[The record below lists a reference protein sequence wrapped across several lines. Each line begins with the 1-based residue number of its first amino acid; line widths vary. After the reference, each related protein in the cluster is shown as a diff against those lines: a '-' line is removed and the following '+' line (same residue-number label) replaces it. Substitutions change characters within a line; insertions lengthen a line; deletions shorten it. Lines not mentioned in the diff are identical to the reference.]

1 MIIPLPKEKLKIVVG
16 DHTRSKNEG
25 TEQIVRVKDYF
36 PHPSYQKNVTHDN
49 DFAIIK
55 LAKEVKFT
63 KYVNPICLPQT
74 SSNFESVETTAS
86 GWGSLQELYS
96 GTHDILQKVH
106 RSYIFI
112 YEFFEPADFL
122 DPIKIL
128 EPLEILQP
136 SDFLEPAPQSFE
148 PL

>member
-1 MIIPLPKEKLKIVVG
+1 MLTAAHCVHILRLNGTTNETKIVKLPKESLEIVAG
-16 DHTRSKNEG
+16 DHTQSKDEG
-25 TEQIVRVKDYF
+25 TEQTVPVKEYIV
-36 PHPSYQKNVTHDN
+36 HPGFWKNVKSKADN

-112 YEFFEPADFL
+112 YEFFEY
-122 DPIKIL
+122 
-128 EPLEILQP
+128 
-136 SDFLEPAPQSFE
+136 
-148 PL
+148 